1 VVADVPRGAVEAG
14 IRDFEAAGDLSI
26 ERTDEGVEIGHPRRR
41 RRWLVW
47 ACVVAAVMLL
57 LLTPPLLNVNRLKR
71 RVATSISASL
81 GRPVQLDGVTM
92 HLLPVPGFTLQNL
105 VVSEDPAFGSEPII
119 RANVVDVTLRP
130 SSLWRRHVEFS
141 SMTFESPSLNLVRNA
156 GGEWN
161 VQSLLMHAASV
172 TTAPTAQQKA
182 GPEPRFPYIEA
193 TGARVNVKLG
203 QEKTPFS
210 LTDADFGLWLT
221 SPNEWRVRAKGTPN
235 RTDTNISDPGVVK
248 LEGSLQRAATMAEVP
263 VDLTASWTGAPMGE
277 ASKLVSG
284 RDAGWRG
291 NLSVEATLRGLLG
304 AAKLTTIVR
313 LEELRRSEFVPV
325 EAMEVRADCRG
336 TLDVTAAVVTDPD
349 CAVATPFADGMK
361 ISGRV
366 VAIAD
371 RVDLSTLSDLS
382 GLESGGV
389 RVGMTNVPNAWL
401 LDWARLF
408 SQRIPAG
415 EHPEGTVAGSVAL
428 GKARKGEAARW
439 EGEFYGEIIGL
450 LPWMR
455 EAESGYL
462 VHTVT
467 LTSKAGDEG
476 FVLAPVNLTPPGK
489 GSGLVMSGVA
499 TQSGYTLRLAGTAT
513 EAQVQGLRALAPPL
527 GDGLEEVLKGDGV
540 TGARG
545 LKVEAT
551 CTRAWGAGQTCVAS
565 GATVAKRRRRSER

>member
-1 VVADVPRGAVEAG
+1 
-14 IRDFEAAGDLSI
+14 LSI
-26 ERTDEGVEIGHPRRR
+26 ERTDEGVEIEHPRRR
-41 RRWLVW
+41 RRWLVGV
-47 ACVVAAVMLL
+47 CVVVAVLLL
-57 LLTPPLLNVNRLKR
+57 LLTPPLINVNRLKR
-71 RVATSISASL
+71 RVASSISASL

-141 SMTFESPSLNLVRNA
+141 SMTFEAPSLNLVRNA

-172 TTAPTAQQKA
+172 TTAPTAQKKA

-210 LTDADFGLWLT
+210 LTDADFALWLT

-291 NLSVEATLRGLLG
+291 NLSVAASLRGLLG
-304 AAKLTTIVR
+304 AAKLTTTVR

-325 EAMEVRADCRG
+325 QAMEVRADCRG
-336 TLDVTAAVVTDPD
+336 TLDVTTAVVTDPD
-349 CAVATPFADGMK
+349 CAVPTPFADGAK
-361 ISGRV
+361 ISGRI

-371 RVDLSTLSDLS
+371 RLDLSGLADLS

-389 RVGMTNVPNAWL
+389 RVGMTNVPDAWL

-415 EHPEGTVAGSVAL
+415 EHPEGTVAGTVTL
-428 GKARKGEAARW
+428 GKARKGEPARW
-439 EGEFYGEIIGL
+439 EGEVHGEIVGL

-455 EAESGYL
+455 EAESSYL

-476 FVLAPVNLTPPGK
+476 FVLTPMNLTPPGK
-489 GSGLVMSGVA
+489 GSGLVMSGLA
-499 TQSGYTLRLAGTAT
+499 ARTGYTLRFSGTAT
-513 EAQVQGLRALAPPL
+513 EAQVRGLRALAPPL
-527 GDGLEEVLKGDGV
+527 GDGLEEVAKGDGV
-540 TGARG
+540 RG

-551 CTRAWGAGQTCVAS
+551 CTRVWGAGQTCVAD
-565 GATVAKRRRRSER
+565 GATVAKRKRR